1 MKNYEEDSFQRP
13 DYFVYADEIHE
24 LNKQYPSEEE
34 PETIQ
39 LKAKLIRD
47 QIHKDEMGKIDDG
60 LMIQQILEDPDKA
73 QAAIK
78 FVPVVNALQSLK
90 KNWDIGQDFSMR

>member
-1 MKNYEEDSFQRP
+1 
-13 DYFVYADEIHE
+13 

-60 LMIQQILEDPDKA
+60 LMI
-73 QAAIK
+73 
-78 FVPVVNALQSLK
+78 
-90 KNWDIGQDFSMR
+90 